1 MHILID
7 HTERFQK
14 TRCAWSNRLCRYS
27 NTANAL
33 AGRGP
38 HWQIDGEIYGILN
51 YDGNNP
57 EVLQTQAKYYN
68 WHDEI
73 YKIGESNNFGA
84 SFSGGGEKDPITF
97 LPA

>member
-14 TRCAWSNRLCRYS
+14 RLDVLGPIDYARYS

-68 WHDEI
+68 CMMKFI
-73 YKIGESNNFGA
+73 K
-84 SFSGGGEKDPITF
+84 
-97 LPA
+97 

>member
-1 MHILID
+1 MLGPID
-7 HTERFQK
+7 Y
-14 TRCAWSNRLCRYS
+14 ARYS

-57 EVLQTQAKYYN
+57 RYYKLRQN
-68 WHDEI
+68 I
-73 YKIGESNNFGA
+73 
-84 SFSGGGEKDPITF
+84 ITGMMKF
-97 LPA
+97 IK